1 MARFLRLPP
10 GTVVSLRIQLKGVR
24 ERPVVIRTWTD
35 EWEILWAVG
44 CKLRH
49 VPRCLYKDDTCMI
62 NTYAHGVP
70 LSRLR
75 GNGRPE
81 DPGLVDALCGLLVQ
95 TATVPLR
102 WVPSRPPSWPTE
114 KDDSQGFLRTLAGEA
129 DRQIRQ
135 PNWAEYGSLFEALG
149 VPEDALRRLA
159 GRVPSMTRRRFR
171 MLHGDPHP
179 GNVIVSSVKGP
190 PLICLDWEL
199 ASYGDPLHDLAI
211 HLVRTKYPQE
221 RWDQVIASWERQMR
235 DEFPAAVAGLHEDLR
250 HYVDFERAQS
260 VFPDVIRA
268 LGSLGSLESS
278 GFLEPSGPS
287 GSSGSMEYE
296 LPDRSGLDAAV
307 GVIGRALASA
317 ADPLQLRKPV
327 LDQRRIERVLTGWLG
342 ARRDGGRGLGAGR
355 TLTGAGAGRT
365 GAWGG
370 AGVGARVGALAGLRA
385 GGGRR
390 GAAPVVWLSDPR
402 VPERADF
409 SRGAVTEVLGL
420 RREAP
425 ARRVFTDTAH
435 VNTIVRSQEAGR
447 WVLVR
452 RRRPGAVCLERG
464 HLSEHAVL
472 RFLEDSKAR
481 VSAPLLLASGETAR
495 GERFSVQTWE
505 GDGRGGVGVD
515 ERDAG
520 APYDH
525 PERGL
530 DERESD
536 ALVDQLVALG
546 RTNGA
551 YLDPTMW
558 TPGSFYEALLDQFLA
573 QVGGFPEE
581 TRQLAKLFGLPEAES
596 LGRSLGR
603 RVEGRPPVLLHGDL
617 RPQNLVRRDDES
629 ALTLIGWERALVG
642 DPLYDLARH
651 HHLTPTDAVIRDR
664 MLCRWASRMHARYT
678 TDMYEDYET
687 YRRLEAA
694 RSAYLDLNRL
704 VTGAE
709 FDVPHVRRA
718 TGDYVTTLSRATS
731 ALGLLDHRDVNP
743 YLTLMLG

>member
-1 MARFLRLPP
+1 MARFLHLPP
-10 GTVVSLRIQLKGVR
+10 GTLVSLRIQLKDVR
-24 ERPVVIRTWTD
+24 KRPVVIRTWTD
-35 EWEILWAVG
+35 EREILWAVG
-44 CKLRH
+44 RKLRH

-95 TATVPLR
+95 TATVPPR
-102 WVPSRPPSWPTE
+102 WVPRRPPGWPTE

-129 DRQIRQ
+129 DRQIRE

-159 GRVPSMTRRRFR
+159 GRVPSMTRRRSR
-171 MLHGDPHP
+171 MLHGDLHP

-199 ASYGDPLHDLAI
+199 ALYGDPLHDLAT

-250 HYVDFERAQS
+250 HYVNFERAQS

-268 LGSLGSLESS
+268 VGP
-278 GFLEPSGPS
+278 LEPSGSS
-287 GSSGSMEYE
+287 GSSGSMENE
-296 LPDRSGLDAAV
+296 LPDRISLDAAV
-307 GVIGRALASA
+307 GTIGLALAA
-317 ADPLQLRKPV
+317 AEDPLELRKPV
-327 LDQRRIERVLTGWLG
+327 LDQRRIERVVTGWLAG
-342 ARRDGGRGLGAGR
+342 RRDGGRGVGAGR
-355 TLTGAGAGRT
+355 TR
-365 GAWGG
+365 AWGG

-385 GGGRR
+385 GAGRR
-390 GAAPVVWLSDPR
+390 GAEPVVWVSDPR

-409 SRGAVTEVLGL
+409 PRGAVTEVLGL

-452 RRRPGAVCLERG
+452 GRRPGAAPLERG

-481 VSAPLLLASGETAR
+481 VEAPLLLASGETAR
-495 GERFSVQTWE
+495 GERFSVQTWA

-515 ERDAG
+515 ERNAG
-520 APYDH
+520 APYNH

-530 DERESD
+530 DEREAD
-536 ALVDQLVALG
+536 ALVDQLVAL
-546 RTNGA
+546 RWTNGA

-558 TPGSFYEALLDQFLA
+558 TPGHFYATLLAQFLA

-581 TRQLAKLFGLPEAES
+581 TRQLAKLFGLPDAES

-603 RVEGRPPVLLHGDL
+603 FMAGRPPVLLHGDL
-617 RPQNLVRRDDES
+617 RPQKLVRRDDES
-629 ALTLIGWERALVG
+629 ALTLVGWERALVG

-651 HHLTPTDAVIRDR
+651 HHLTPTDGMIRDR
-664 MLCRWASRMHARYT
+664 MLCRWASRMDGRYT
-678 TDMYEDYET
+678 ADMYEDYDT

-694 RSAYLDLNRL
+694 RSAYLDLHRL

-709 FDVPHVRRA
+709 FDVPHVRRTA
-718 TGDYVTTLSRATS
+718 GDYVTTLSRATS
-731 ALGLLDHRDVNP
+731 ALGLLDHRNVNP
-743 YLTLMLG
+743 YLTLMLR